1 MNILIYLKIPVI
13 DWRLSCLRCEN
24 RMLGLLVNFITVY
37 VNVNVSV
44 VPLLTTPYRQI
55 VANVSNAS
63 KIFVEYLIVSR
74 VVNARGQDLDGI
86 TIVI

>member
-1 MNILIYLKIPVI
+1 
-13 DWRLSCLRCEN
+13 
-24 RMLGLLVNFITVY
+24 MLGLLVNFITVY